1 MKKLFGLL
9 FFLFTAPSIAC
20 SKPANIILILAD
32 DVSADMFSCYEQA
45 DSAHTPNIDQI
56 AANGVCFRTCF
67 APAICAPSRACLMTG
82 VYGNRTGV
90 FRNDMWAFD

>member
-67 APAICAPSRACLMTG
+67 APAICANLPIDLATARWEL
-82 VYGNRTGV
+82 
-90 FRNDMWAFD
+90 AFFG